1 MKLYFRYFS
10 IHLRS
15 QMQYT
20 ASFFLTAFGQFSIS
34 FCAFLAIFFMME
46 RFGSVAG
53 FRAEEVFLCY
63 GVTMIGFTA
72 SECFFRG
79 FDNFDSLV
87 SSGEFD
93 RILMRPRNVILQV
106 IGARI
111 EFSRIGKLIQA
122 LAVLIIAAVTCG
134 VRWNAG
140 KILLLI
146 GMVLA
151 GIMVFSGL
159 FMVYAAFSFFTTQGL
174 EVMNILT
181 DGGKEFGSYPMVI
194 YGQGILKFFTFIVP
208 IALFQYYPLLY
219 LLGKSEHLFYAFLPL
234 FSFLFLIPC
243 CLFWSF
249 GLKHYKSTGS

>member
-10 IHLRS
+10 IHIRS

-20 ASFFLTAFGQFSIS
+20 ASFFLTAFGQFTIS
-34 FCAFLAIFFMME
+34 FGAFLAIYFMME
-46 RFGSVAG
+46 RFGSIAG
-53 FRAEEVFLCY
+53 FQAEEVFLCY
-63 GVTMIGFTA
+63 GVTMIGFTV

-79 FDNFDSLV
+79 FDTFDSLV

-93 RILMRPRNVILQV
+93 RILMRPRGVIFQV

-122 LAVLIIAAVTCG
+122 LAVLVLAAATCG
-134 VRWNAG
+134 VDWKPT
-140 KILLLI
+140 KIILLI
-146 GMVLA
+146 GMILA
-151 GIMVFSGL
+151 GVTVFSGL
-159 FMVYAAFSFFTTQGL
+159 YIVYAAFSFFTTQGL

-194 YGQGILKFFTFIVP
+194 YGQSVLKFFTFVVP

-219 LLGKSEHLFYAFLPL
+219 LLGKSDNIFYAFLPL
-234 FSFLFLIPC
+234 LSFLFLIPC
-243 CLFWSF
+243 VLFWNF
-249 GLKHYKSTGS
+249 GLKHYKSIGS